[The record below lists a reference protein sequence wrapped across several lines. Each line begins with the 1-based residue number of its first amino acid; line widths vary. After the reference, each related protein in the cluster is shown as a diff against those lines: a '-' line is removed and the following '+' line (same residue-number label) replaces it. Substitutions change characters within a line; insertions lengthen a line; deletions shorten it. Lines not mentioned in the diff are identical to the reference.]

1 MSMNERRKMKT
12 RKRQWIN
19 VLVLGLTIVLL
30 VACGAKQ
37 TPTSAPPP
45 TKAPIPTPTVE
56 ATPTPAP
63 TAEATPTPA
72 PAVEATPIAPQ
83 PTASPAEATQ
93 APEEKASYDT
103 VFPLPDDVQ
112 NFTGEGGESQVNF
125 QTSLSLDEVIEFYRQ
140 AFAEKGLTERT
151 LLTAI
156 TDTTF
161 SMVFDG
167 WPNGKALVIQGVD
180 LGASRNVNIRF
191 EDV

>member
-1 MSMNERRKMKT
+1 MKIK
-12 RKRQWIN
+12 KRQWIT
-19 VLVLGLTIVLL
+19 VLALGLTIVLL
-30 VACGAKQ
+30 VACGTKE
-37 TPTSAPPP
+37 TPAPTPPP
-45 TKAPIPTPTVE
+45 TKAPTPTSVVSE
-56 ATPTPAP
+56 P
-63 TAEATPTPA
+63 EATPTPA
-72 PAVEATPIAPQ
+72 PAVEATPTEPQ
-83 PTASPAEATQ
+83 PTAPPAEATQ
-93 APEEKASYDT
+93 APEEKTSYDT
-103 VFPLPDDVQ
+103 VFPLPDNVQ

-140 AFAEKGLTERT
+140 AFTEKGLTERT

-161 SMVFDG
+161 SIVFDG

>member
-1 MSMNERRKMKT
+1 MKI
-12 RKRQWIN
+12 RKRQWLI
-19 VLVLGLTIVLL
+19 VLALGLTIVLL
-30 VACGAKQ
+30 VACGAKEA
-37 TPTSAPPP
+37 PASAPPP
-45 TKAPIPTPTVE
+45 TKAP
-56 ATPTPAP
+56 TPTPVVSEP
-63 TAEATPTPA
+63 EATPTPA
-72 PAVEATPIAPQ
+72 PAVEATPTAPQ
-83 PTASPAEATQ
+83 PTAPPAEATQ
-93 APEEKASYDT
+93 AHEEKASYDT

-151 LLTAI
+151 LLTAT

>member
-1 MSMNERRKMKT
+1 MKIRR
-12 RKRQWIN
+12 RQWLT
-19 VLVLGLTIVLL
+19 VLALGLTIVLL
-30 VACGAKQ
+30 VACGAK
-37 TPTSAPPP
+37 
-45 TKAPIPTPTVE
+45 E
-56 ATPTPAP
+56 
-63 TAEATPTPA
+63 TPA
-72 PAVEATPIAPQ
+72 PAPTEAPAATEAPATEAPAATEPPAATEEAATP
-83 PTASPAEATQ
+83 TTVPAATQ
-93 APEEKASYDT
+93 APEEKVSYDT

-112 NFTGEGGESQVNF
+112 NFTGEGGEGQVNF

-140 AFAEKGLTERT
+140 AFADKGLTERT

-167 WPNGKALVIQGVD
+167 WPNGKVLVIQGVD

>member
-1 MSMNERRKMKT
+1 MKIK
-12 RKRQWIN
+12 KRQWIT
-19 VLVLGLTIVLL
+19 VPALGLTIVLL
-30 VACGAKQ
+30 VACGTKE
-37 TPTSAPPP
+37 TPAPTPPP
-45 TKAPIPTPTVE
+45 TKA
-56 ATPTPAP
+56 
-63 TAEATPTPA
+63 PTPA
-72 PAVEATPIAPQ
+72 PAVEATPTEPQ
-83 PTASPAEATQ
+83 PTAPPAEATQ
-93 APEEKASYDT
+93 APEEKTSYDT
-103 VFPLPDDVQ
+103 VFPLPDNVQ

-140 AFAEKGLTERT
+140 ALTEKGLTERT